1 MDLTEPAAAVLPA
14 LRARVLTV
22 LARTDVGLTGR
33 RVASLADGSVAGVA
47 KVLEA
52 LVSGGLVHRADAGSA
67 GLYTLNRAHLAA
79 PAVEVLAG
87 MRNEFFARLRKR
99 VAEFTTPPASA
110 VVFGSAARGDGTEE
124 SDVDLLLVR
133 PPGVQDDDEAWAGDV
148 ERLGRLVVDWTGN
161 ALNVVEYGVDEIG
174 TSAPR
179 PLMDA
184 IESEGVP
191 VHGVDLRSLR
201 SP

>member
-1 MDLTEPAAAVLPA
+1 MNLTDPAAAVLPP

-22 LARTDVGLTGR
+22 LARSDAGLTGR
-33 RVASLADGSVAGVA
+33 GVATLAEGSVAGVA

-67 GLYTLNRAHLAA
+67 GLFTLNRAHLAA

-87 MRNEFFARLRKR
+87 MRHELFARLRAA
-99 VAEFTTPPASA
+99 VVDFTTPPVSA
-110 VVFGSAARGDGTEE
+110 VVFGSAARGDGTDD

-133 PPGVQDDDEAWAGDV
+133 PPSVEDDDEEWAGDV
-148 ERLGRLVVDWTGN
+148 ERLGRSVLDWTGN
-161 ALNVVEYGVDEIG
+161 ALNVVEYGAGEVA

-184 IESEGVP
+184 VESEGVL
-191 VHGVDLRSLR
+191 VHGVDLRTLR
-201 SP
+201 SR

>member
-1 MDLTEPAAAVLPA
+1 MNLTDPAAAVLPP

-22 LARTDVGLTGR
+22 LARSDAGLTGR
-33 RVASLADGSVAGVA
+33 GVATLAEGSVAGVA

-67 GLYTLNRAHLAA
+67 GLFTLNRAHLAA

-87 MRNEFFARLRKR
+87 MRNELFARLRGA
-99 VAEFTTPPASA
+99 VVEFTTPPVSA
-110 VVFGSAARGDGTEE
+110 VVFGSAARGDGSDD

-133 PPGVQDDDEAWAGDV
+133 PPGVEDDDEEWAGDV
-148 ERLGRLVVDWTGN
+148 ERLGRSVLDWTGN
-161 ALNVVEYGVDEIG
+161 ALNVVEYGAGEVA

-184 IESEGVP
+184 VESEGVL
-191 VHGVDLRSLR
+191 VHGVDLRTLR
-201 SP
+201 SR